1 MAAGAHLRTILSTA
15 VQEGI
20 APGVIVVAG
29 SGGEMPIFEVVGS
42 RQIEPSRLPLDRQT
56 VWDLAS
62 LTKPLVTALL
72 TMQAVQSGVLDLDEP
87 IGAAPADADPASVNA
102 MTVRRVLAHAAGF
115 VAHLPL
121 WAGALRPQGPKAGD
135 AEARAAI
142 VAAAAGAALAYP
154 PGSRSIYSDLGFIL
168 LGDRLEQRLGDR
180 LDRLAATRLPAP
192 FGTEALAFRPIGE
205 ASSVLPL
212 APTENCPV
220 RGRLLVG
227 EVHDLNAYAMAG
239 VAGHAGL
246 FGTADAVV
254 AVVRALLA
262 AYRGAGP
269 AAGVAPIVDRSVLR
283 TFWTA
288 AGIPGS
294 TWRLGWDGPSQEGSL
309 AGDRIARTAVG
320 HLAFTGCSL
329 WIDPEREAFVLMLSN
344 RVHPRVRE
352 DAEAKAG
359 LRVLRRAVNDAAL
372 DALGYR
378 A

>member
-1 MAAGAHLRTILSTA
+1 
-15 VQEGI
+15 
-20 APGVIVVAG
+20 
-29 SGGEMPIFEVVGS
+29 
-42 RQIEPSRLPLDRQT
+42 LDRQT

-87 IGAAPADADPASVNA
+87 IGAAPADAARASVNA

-115 VAHLPL
+115 IAHLPL

-135 AEARAAI
+135 PEARAAV

-180 LDRLAATRLPAP
+180 LDRLAAARLPAP
-192 FGTEALAFRPIGE
+192 FGTPALAFRPLGE
-205 ASSVLPL
+205 PAPALPL
-212 APTENCPV
+212 AATENCPV

-254 AVVRALLA
+254 AVVHALLA

-269 AAGVAPIVDRSVLR
+269 AAGLAPIVDRSLLR
-283 TFWTA
+283 AFWTA
-288 AGIPGS
+288 AGVPGS

-359 LRVLRRAVNDAAL
+359 LRALRRAVNDAAL
-372 DALGYR
+372 DAIGYR